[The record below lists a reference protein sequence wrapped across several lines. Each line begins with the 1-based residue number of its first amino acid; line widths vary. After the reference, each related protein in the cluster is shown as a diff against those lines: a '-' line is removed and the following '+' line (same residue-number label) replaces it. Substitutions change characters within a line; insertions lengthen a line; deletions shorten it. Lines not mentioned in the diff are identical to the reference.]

1 MKTEELIT
9 MLVSGA
15 SPVEPGAS
23 SRRFRGALGWGLF
36 GATLLMAIVLGVR
49 PDLADAAQLPMFWM
63 KLGFPLAVA
72 AIALAMTRRLSQPG
86 MDLDRLPL
94 ALSAVFVAIWVL
106 TAFTLAVAVPGERR
120 ELIFGESWKTCPFNI
135 ALLSI
140 PLFIA
145 VMWAVKG
152 LAPTRPSIAGAA
164 AGLLAG
170 SAAAAVYALHCPEMQ
185 APFIGIWYVLGMLIP
200 TVLGFLLG
208 GRLLRW

>member
-9 MLVSGA
+9 MLASGA

-23 SRRFRGALGWGLF
+23 SRRFRGALGWGMF

-63 KLGFPLAVA
+63 KLAFPLAVA
-72 AIALAMTRRLSQPG
+72 SIALAMTQRLSRPG

-94 ALSAVFVAIWVL
+94 ALSALFVALWIL
-106 TAFTLAVAVPGERR
+106 AAFTLAVAEPGERR
-120 ELIFGESWKTCPFNI
+120 EFVFGESWKTCPFNI

-140 PLFIA
+140 PLFVA
-145 VMWAVKG
+145 AMWAMKG
-152 LAPTRPSIAGAA
+152 LAPTRPSVAGGA

-170 SAAAAVYALHCPEMQ
+170 AGSAAVYALHCPEMQ
-185 APFIGIWYVLGMLIP
+185 LPFIGIWYVLGMMIP
-200 TVLGFLLG
+200 TVVGFLLG